1 MKSNIN
7 IETPDA
13 EIRPPK
19 SPEGGLRSRAGK
31 AGCSSSYSSPT
42 AVGRMGGV
50 VNQKISLLLNDNY
63 ISVFRPGPAQVGNTA
78 LVLCLMSVS
87 LDT

>member
-1 MKSNIN
+1 MKSNAT

-19 SPEGGLRSRAGK
+19 SPEGGLRDRAGK

-50 VNQKISLLLNDNY
+50 VIQKISLLLNDNC
-63 ISVFRPGPAQVGNTA
+63 ISVFRPGSAQVGNTA